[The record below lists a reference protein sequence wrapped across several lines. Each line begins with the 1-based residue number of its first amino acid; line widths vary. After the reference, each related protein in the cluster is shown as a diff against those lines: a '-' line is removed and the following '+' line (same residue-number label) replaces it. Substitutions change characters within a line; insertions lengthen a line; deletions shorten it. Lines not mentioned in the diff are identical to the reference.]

1 MKTASIPCLIALFL
15 GVGDSPAASKD
26 PGLTP
31 EARGCLAKKISAVE
45 DAEVPIG
52 ERDAFAVMDPHS
64 GRILWLRN
72 PGVLAKQAY
81 QPGSIFKVITTYVA
95 LGQDQVDSRA
105 VYRCRGGEVLEGDE
119 RAAVRCWL
127 RPGHGPV
134 NLAKALALSCNLY
147 FARLGTRLGAKAI
160 LKGAREFGLGK
171 STGSDLPGEGGGSLP
186 GQAIVEQ
193 AARLAV
199 GQGEKVRVTP
209 LQVLSLIGAVANGGI
224 LYSPRRK
231 DPAGGEA
238 PVRGELPDPAALRFI
253 RDALEE
259 GSTFGTGT
267 AQKLR
272 KLRLA
277 GKTGTAAWSVGYKT
291 HAWYMGFAPFRRPR
305 LVVVVF
311 VHDGQGSKEG
321 AAVARAVMEKVY
333 AAMET
338 CQ

>member
-1 MKTASIPCLIALFL
+1 MKTASIPCLLVLLFST
-15 GVGDSPAASKD
+15 GSFAA
-26 PGLTP
+26 PP
-31 EARGCLAKKISAVE
+31 EGRLSAAARGSLAEKLSAAGEEKI
-45 DAEVPIG
+45 PIG
-52 ERDAFAVMDPHS
+52 ERDAFALMDPHS

-72 PGVLAKQAY
+72 PSVLAKKAY

-95 LGQDQVDSRA
+95 IDREQVDTRE
-105 VYRCRGGEVLEGDE
+105 VYRCRGGEKSEGSE

-147 FARLGTRLGAKAI
+147 FARLGTQMGAEAI

-171 STGSDLPGEGGGSLP
+171 STGSDLPGESGGSLP
-186 GQAIVEQ
+186 SAAAVEQ
-193 AARLAV
+193 AARLAE
-199 GQGEKVRVTP
+199 GQGETARVTP

-224 LYSPRRK
+224 LYSPRRA
-231 DPAGGEA
+231 DPQGKATT
-238 PVRGELPDPAALRFI
+238 VRGELQNPAALRFI

-267 AQKLR
+267 AQRLR

-277 GKTGTAAWSVGYKT
+277 GKTGTAAWSVGWKT
-291 HAWYMGFAPFRRPR
+291 HAWYMGFAPFRNPR
-305 LVVVVF
+305 VVLVVF

-321 AAVARAVMEKVY
+321 AAVARSVMEMVHI
-333 AAMET
+333 AMEA
-338 CQ
+338 CK